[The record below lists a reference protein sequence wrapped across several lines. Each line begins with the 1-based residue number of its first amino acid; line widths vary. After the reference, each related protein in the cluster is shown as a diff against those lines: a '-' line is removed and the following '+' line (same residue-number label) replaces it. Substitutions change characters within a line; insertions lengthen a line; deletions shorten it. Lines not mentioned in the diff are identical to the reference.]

1 MKREKYTEKVAK
13 WVTTEA
19 KYVREVEQA
28 VVDYYRHASDKETH
42 DMRLEVLEEVA
53 PKYGI
58 AAEQFAEMVADW
70 EVRWEAFYAD
80 KKTVAAL
87 MACTH

>member
-1 MKREKYTEKVAK
+1 MKREEYTEKVAK

-19 KYVREVEQA
+19 KYMREVEQA

-53 PKYGI
+53 PNYGVTAERF
-58 AAEQFAEMVADW
+58 AAMVADW
-70 EVRWEAFYAD
+70 ETRWAAFYAD
-80 KKTVAAL
+80 EKTVAYL
-87 MACTH
+87 MAHNN